1 MVDPLDPTVWST
13 LIQTIVLTLTL
24 MVFIFSFRSQEKAI
38 KEQAYQKILDDY
50 GDIIKLS
57 SETPELYSFQRELFD
72 RIGRPHGRADREF
85 SREDMI
91 IRNYVVLMY
100 GFFERVHFL
109 YRRKWID
116 GETWRQ
122 WSAFLQLMCNHP
134 VFKEVHES
142 SSEMWDRPFV
152 DYVSKLLEHTT

>member
-1 MVDPLDPTVWST
+1 MVDFDPILWST

-24 MVFIFSFRSQEKAI
+24 MIFIFSFRSQEKAI
-38 KEQAYQKILDDY
+38 KEQAYQKVLDDY
-50 GDIIKLS
+50 GDIIRMMS
-57 SETPELYSFQRELFD
+57 NTPELYSFQRELFD
-72 RIGRPHGRADREF
+72 RIGQPRGGGRDF
-85 SREDMI
+85 SREDMV
-91 IRNYVVLMY
+91 IRNYVVLIY
-100 GFFERVHFL
+100 GFFERVYFL

-116 GETWRQ
+116 DETWRQ

-142 SSEMWDRPFV
+142 SRQMWDKPFV